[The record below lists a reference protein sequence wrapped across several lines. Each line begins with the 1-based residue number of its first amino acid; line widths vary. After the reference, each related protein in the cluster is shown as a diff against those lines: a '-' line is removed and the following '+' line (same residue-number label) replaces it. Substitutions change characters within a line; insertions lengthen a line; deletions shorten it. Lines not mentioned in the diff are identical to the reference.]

1 MIFFNEETTYEYM
14 AITKNEIVNTITVI
28 LDRLDNLE
36 NKTKKNKEFISI
48 IRDRLLELNQCI
60 DDILDMVSNEDEIL
74 FAKKMKQYSKMKSL
88 FSGYSCFFRELEIYF
103 CQVGC
108 LLSFN
113 EAVYPILFCFFG
125 VFDFISLIPSFFL
138 FTMFLF

>member
-48 IRDRLLELNQCI
+48 IRDRLLELSQCI
-60 DDILDMVSNEDEIL
+60 DDILDMISDKDEIL
-74 FAKKMKQYSKMKSL
+74 FANKMKQYSKMKSL
-88 FSGYSCFFRELEIYF
+88 FLNELDKQTFEFDDNEIH
-103 CQVGC
+103 QLMDEIVGE
-108 LLSFN
+108 S
-113 EAVYPILFCFFG
+113 
-125 VFDFISLIPSFFL
+125 
-138 FTMFLF
+138 

>member
-1 MIFFNEETTYEYM
+1 LIFFNEETTYEYM
-14 AITKNEIVNTITVI
+14 AITENEIVNTITVI

-48 IRDRLLELNQCI
+48 LRDRLLELNQCI

-88 FSGYSCFFRELEIYF
+88 FLNELDKQTFEFDDNEIH
-103 CQVGC
+103 QLMDEIVGE
-108 LLSFN
+108 S
-113 EAVYPILFCFFG
+113 
-125 VFDFISLIPSFFL
+125 
-138 FTMFLF
+138 